1 MLDDDDDDDDDD
13 APGVLHRVVHDAL
26 EPVPPELMP

>member
-1 MLDDDDDDDDDD
+1 MDEDDDDD